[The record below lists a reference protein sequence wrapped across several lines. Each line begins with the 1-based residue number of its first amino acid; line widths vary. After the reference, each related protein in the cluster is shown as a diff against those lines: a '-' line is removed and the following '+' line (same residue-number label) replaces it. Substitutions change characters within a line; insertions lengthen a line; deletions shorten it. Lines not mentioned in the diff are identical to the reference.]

1 MFSFFMLLSGCF
13 TMMVRFPFFVSF
25 AVFLF
30 GLFAT
35 LDGCAQ
41 EDISSADSQV
51 PVQSESVKSSTTA
64 EVGSTPGVQK
74 QNIFYSGTVIA
85 SDPSILKMPTG
96 YVMFYT
102 DLDTRKNRT
111 VIAKAVSPDG
121 VNWQTQGSKIGIG
134 GLVISGQDGAW
145 DENVESAAV
154 VRANG
159 QWSLFFSGYR
169 DAGTP
174 FKGFPAALWLA
185 RSDDGNTFTRVS
197 AEPILQPTKGWYD
210 NDAVYSPT
218 IMYEN
223 GTYYMIYVGHAYTD
237 TSKIAGGGVFLLSA
251 TSVDGVNWKKNDRP
265 VARPG
270 QFADWRRE
278 GLAEPYLVKKSANEY
293 LLFYTGLQGEKRSI
307 GVATAPSI
315 QGPWSFGKT
324 PILKAGE
331 RGAPDEHQVLAPAV
345 LIEGGKV
352 RLWFLGADSKEM
364 LRIGYAEGTVDKMVS
379 ESR

>member
-1 MFSFFMLLSGCF
+1 
-13 TMMVRFPFFVSF
+13 MMVRSPFLVSF

-30 GLFAT
+30 GFLAA

-41 EDISSADSQV
+41 ENAPSAEAPAPAQ
-51 PVQSESVKSSTTA
+51 PETARASVAA

-85 SDPSILKMPTG
+85 SDPSILKTPAG

-111 VIAKAVSPDG
+111 VIAKAVSSDG
-121 VNWQTQGSKIGIG
+121 VNWRTEGAKNGIG
-134 GLVISGQDGAW
+134 GLVIAGRDGEW

-159 QWSLFFSGYR
+159 KWLLFFSGYR
-169 DAGTP
+169 DVGKP

-197 AEPILQPTKGWYD
+197 SEPILQPTKGWYD
-210 NDAVYSPT
+210 NDAIYSPT
-218 IMYEN
+218 VLYEN

-251 TSVDGVNWKKNDRP
+251 TSPDGIHWKKNDRP
-265 VARPG
+265 IARPG

-315 QGPWSFGKT
+315 QGPWNFGKT
-324 PILKAGE
+324 PILMAGK
-331 RGAPDEHQVLAPAV
+331 RGAPDEHQVLAPAA

-352 RLWFLGADSKEM
+352 RLWFLGANSKEM
-364 LRIGYAEGTVDKMVS
+364 LRVGYAEGTVDKMVS